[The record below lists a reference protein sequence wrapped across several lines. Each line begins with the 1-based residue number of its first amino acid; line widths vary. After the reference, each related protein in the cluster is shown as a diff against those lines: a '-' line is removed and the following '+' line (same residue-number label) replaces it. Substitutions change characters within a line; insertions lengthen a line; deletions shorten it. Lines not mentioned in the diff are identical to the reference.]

1 MDYTKLLLRSIPRT
15 LPSLFSCF
23 FNHAN
28 PRMRR
33 EDWSSGKTFERNS
46 LTLMNTL
53 SSVNLVGRPKN
64 NPRSF
69 FSTSILQSAPR
80 VAGAFSVFAEAE
92 WEFAAWKEA
101 MPPAGGGG

>member
-1 MDYTKLLLRSIPRT
+1 
-15 LPSLFSCF
+15 
-23 FNHAN
+23 
-28 PRMRR
+28 
-33 EDWSSGKTFERNS
+33 
-46 LTLMNTL
+46 MNTL

-101 MPPAGGGG
+101 MPPAGGGGWARRKILTLWFDGNSGYKTHAEGGREHCGLSEGVPAMSP